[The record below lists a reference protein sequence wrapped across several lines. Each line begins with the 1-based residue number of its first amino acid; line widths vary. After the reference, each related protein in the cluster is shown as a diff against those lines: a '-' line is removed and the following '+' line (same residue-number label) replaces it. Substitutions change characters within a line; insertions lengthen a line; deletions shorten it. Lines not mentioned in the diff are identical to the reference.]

1 MRRGQ
6 KMSVSIIGV
15 VFPLPL
21 IWAAADKHREHSRVI
36 HKKRQ
41 KRDVREFYCDSCSV
55 WKSTHMWSIIRML
68 LLKDQTMKCLLCLL
82 LRLRVGLPVKQT
94 NSKPTSLDQARYMNT
109 GWLKTEL
116 RVRGNWRCMKK
127 KESRGGSEHT
137 PTWVSGSD
145 RESMVGDARSLQYE
159 ERFEQAA
166 WREAHRAGRSYRE
179 RGSEI
184 DGGENL
190 REGK

>member
-1 MRRGQ
+1 
-6 KMSVSIIGV
+6 
-15 VFPLPL
+15 
-21 IWAAADKHREHSRVI
+21 
-36 HKKRQ
+36 
-41 KRDVREFYCDSCSV
+41 
-55 WKSTHMWSIIRML
+55 
-68 LLKDQTMKCLLCLL
+68 
-82 LRLRVGLPVKQT
+82 
-94 NSKPTSLDQARYMNT
+94 
-109 GWLKTEL
+109 
-116 RVRGNWRCMKK
+116 MKK